1 MAQSKTAVIRSDL
14 DIVIARTMARDMAK
28 ALGFGPI
35 DQARIATAVSELA
48 RNIFLYAGTGNVT
61 VRDIEKGSRKG
72 IEIICEDQGPGI
84 PNIDLVMQD
93 GYSTS
98 RGMGMGLP
106 GAKRLMDEFDIKSKE
121 GVGTTIV
128 CRKRRRTYAG
138 CSACQVRVV
147 ARSGW
152 QIVRVSASLPG
163 EYLRSRKPAA
173 RESHADVVRHQAS
186 QPVVALHRHSYRH
199 QMAQ

>member
-61 VRDIEKGSRKG
+61 VRDIERGSRKG

-98 RGMGMGLP
+98 HGMGMGLP

-121 GVGTTIV
+121 GEGD
-128 CRKRRRTYAG
+128 RK
-138 CSACQVRVV
+138 SVV
-147 ARSGW
+147 
-152 QIVRVSASLPG
+152 
-163 EYLRSRKPAA
+163 
-173 RESHADVVRHQAS
+173 
-186 QPVVALHRHSYRH
+186 
-199 QMAQ
+199 